1 MIWCNFCF
9 LVVVEDRRHVFS
21 RSLFFYSCLFL
32 GIFVENVQHTTMRII
47 LFVLSCYLMAGC
59 GQTGN
64 HPTTQKT
71 DSTGD
76 PTVVKAANTIPPFR
90 DTVQKEPVAEYRVK
104 TDNPL
109 NDWYFSVRLYE
120 TPKTFYYLIR
130 LQFEE
135 IQGTDTL
142 KLPNFGI
149 SPRPEVRKGP
159 ENYSCIIGFMDK
171 DNQFREYKKV
181 YVVGERLKITAL
193 KHYAVYTYQDE
204 KK

>member
-1 MIWCNFCF
+1 
-9 LVVVEDRRHVFS
+9 
-21 RSLFFYSCLFL
+21 
-32 GIFVENVQHTTMRII
+32 MRTI
-47 LFVLSCYLMAGC
+47 LFALSCGLMASC
-59 GQTGN
+59 GQTGT
-64 HPTTQKT
+64 HPSTPKA
-71 DSTGD
+71 DSTQ
-76 PTVVKAANTIPPFR
+76 PSTVVNAANSIRPFR
-90 DTVQKEPVAEYRVK
+90 DTVRKEPVAEYRVK

-109 NDWYFSVRLYE
+109 NDWYFSVRLFE

-149 SPRPEVRKGP
+149 NPRPEIRKGP
-159 ENYSCIIGFMDK
+159 ENYSCIIGFLDK

-204 KK
+204 KE

>member
-1 MIWCNFCF
+1 MKTIP
-9 LVVVEDRRHVFS
+9 
-21 RSLFFYSCLFL
+21 
-32 GIFVENVQHTTMRII
+32 
-47 LFVLSCYLMAGC
+47 FVLFCCLIAGC
-59 GQTGN
+59 GQTPQN
-64 HPTTQKT
+64 
-71 DSTGD
+71 TGHE
-76 PTVVKAANTIPPFR
+76 PPAIVNPAASIPPFR
-90 DTVQKEPVAEYRVK
+90 DTVQKAPVAEYRIK

-109 NDWYFSVRLYE
+109 NDWYFSVRLFE
-120 TPKTFYYLIR
+120 THKTFYYLIR

-135 IQGTDTL
+135 IEGTDTL

-149 SPRPEVRKGP
+149 MPRPEIRKGP

-204 KK
+204 K